1 MPWSW
6 KGYVQQQNIV
16 DDCRV
21 VILVKII
28 KIYMIVYQMNYA
40 QKTQVV
46 TQSYVKM
53 SKIVKGSHFIWKIL

>member
-1 MPWSW
+1 
-6 KGYVQQQNIV
+6 
-16 DDCRV
+16 
-21 VILVKII
+21 
-28 KIYMIVYQMNYA
+28 MIVYQMNYA

>member
-6 KGYVQQQNIV
+6 NGYVQQQNIV

-53 SKIVKGSHFIWKIL
+53 SKIVKSSHFIWKIL